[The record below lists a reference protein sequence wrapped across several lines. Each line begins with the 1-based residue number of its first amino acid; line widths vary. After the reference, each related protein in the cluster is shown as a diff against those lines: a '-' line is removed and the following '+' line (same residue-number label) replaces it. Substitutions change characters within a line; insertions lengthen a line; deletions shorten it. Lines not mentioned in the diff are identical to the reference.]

1 MRTVSPRP
9 GAARPLRVA
18 LAQVNVTVGD
28 LAGNVERILRD
39 VGRAAEAGADLV
51 AFPELTLTGYPP
63 EDLLL
68 KPSFVNDNLQA
79 LEHLTA
85 ATRDFPGLAVVV
97 GFVDHDVDLYN
108 AVAIL
113 YEGRRAGVYHKRY
126 LPNYSVFDE
135 DRYFAAGT
143 RAPNFVIG
151 GAAAGINICEDI
163 WYPTGP
169 ATEQAY
175 EGAELLVNISASPYF
190 MGKQQARERML
201 ATRASDTA
209 AFVVYVNLV
218 GGQDELVFDGYSVV
232 FDQEGE
238 LIARAKGFEEDLLVV
253 DLDVESVFRTRLHD
267 PRRRKELLTQGAGP
281 DSSVVSGP
289 RVRPAGAVAEVST
302 LDAMAPRLGR
312 TGRIEP
318 LPGRTAEAYAA
329 LVLGTRDYVRKN
341 GVHDVVIGL
350 SGGIDSAL
358 TATIAA
364 DALGAEHVWGVS
376 MPSRYSSVGSK
387 DDARALAERLGIR
400 YTTLPIEGEFV
411 AYLEEL
417 EPIFQ
422 RGPPRGDT
430 LAEENLQARI
440 RGNLLMALTNR
451 FGSIV
456 LATGNKSEMSVG
468 YATLY
473 GDMAGGFAVLKDVY
487 KTFVYELA
495 RWRNAQ
501 PGGPVIP
508 EDTLTKPPSAEL
520 KPGQRDVDSLPPYDV
535 LDPILRAYVEEDRGF
550 DEIVALGF
558 APETVRHVMSLV
570 DHSEYKRR
578 QAPPGVKITV
588 RAFGRDRRLPITSR
602 YRGQPAPYGASGN
615 GRGTAQPVAAS
626 ARAAESSG
634 TGTASGSGKTP
645 AKGGRRTRTTATT

>member
-1 MRTVSPRP
+1 MQTPPSRP

-28 LAGNVERILRD
+28 LAGNVECILCD
-39 VGRAAEAGADLV
+39 VRRAAEAGADLV
-51 AFPELTLTGYPP
+51 AFPELALTGYPP

-85 ATRDFPGLAVVV
+85 ATHDFPGLAVVV
-97 GFVDHDVDLYN
+97 GFVDRDEDLYN
-108 AVAIL
+108 AAAVL

-151 GAAAGINICEDI
+151 GAATGVNICEDI

-190 MGKQQARERML
+190 LGKQEARERML

-238 LIARAKGFEEDLLVV
+238 LIARAKGFTEDLLIV

-267 PRRRKELLTQGAGP
+267 PRRRKELLAQGAEP
-281 DSSVVSGP
+281 SVTNVSGQ
-289 RVRPAGAVAEVST
+289 RVRAAGATAEVST
-302 LDAMAPRLGR
+302 LDAMASRLGR

-318 LPGRTAEAYAA
+318 LPGRTEEAYAA
-329 LVLGTRDYVRKN
+329 LVLGTRDYARKN
-341 GVHDVVIGL
+341 GVRDVVVGL

-387 DDARALAERLGIR
+387 DDARVLAERLGIR
-400 YTTLPIEGEFV
+400 YTILPIEGEFA

-422 RGPPRGDT
+422 QGPPRSDT
-430 LAEENLQARI
+430 VAEENLQARI

-456 LATGNKSEMSVG
+456 LTTGNKSEMSVG

-508 EDTLTKPPSAEL
+508 ESTLTKPPSAEL
-520 KPGQRDVDSLPPYDV
+520 RPGQLDVESLPPYDV

-558 APETVRHVMSLV
+558 APDTVRRVMGMV
-570 DHSEYKRR
+570 DRSEYKRR

-615 GRGTAQPVAAS
+615 GRAATGSSVS
-626 ARAAESSG
+626 AAAESSAG
-634 TGTASGSGKTP
+634 AAASGSGRAS
-645 AKGGRRTRTTATT
+645 AKGGRRGHSAAKT